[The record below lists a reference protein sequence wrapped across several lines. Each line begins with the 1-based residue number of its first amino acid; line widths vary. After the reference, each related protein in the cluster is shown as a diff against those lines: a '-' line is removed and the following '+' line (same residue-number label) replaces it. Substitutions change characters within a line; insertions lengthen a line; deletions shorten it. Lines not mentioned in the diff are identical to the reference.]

1 MGKKI
6 LEVNIKY
13 DLPED
18 QLLTILPE
26 KAPMFA
32 EVDGLEWK
40 VWIVNPE
47 KKVFGGIYL
56 FKDDASLTAYMDS
69 DLFKSLDKHPAFNQ
83 MEVKTFDVLPEF
95 SKITRGPI

>member
-6 LEVNIKY
+6 LEINIKY
-13 DLPED
+13 DVPED

-26 KAPMFA
+26 KAQQFA
-32 EVDGLEWK
+32 AVDGLEWK

-56 FKDDASLTAYMDS
+56 FKDDASLTAYMES
-69 DLFKSLDKHPAFNQ
+69 DLFKSLDKHPAFSD
-83 MEVKTFDVLPEF
+83 MKAKHFDVLPEF